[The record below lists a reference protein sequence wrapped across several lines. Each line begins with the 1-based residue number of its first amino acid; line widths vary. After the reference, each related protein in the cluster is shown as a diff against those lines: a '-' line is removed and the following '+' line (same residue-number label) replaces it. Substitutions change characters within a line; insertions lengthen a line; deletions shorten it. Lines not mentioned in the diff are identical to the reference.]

1 MPLSYGINKRKMVQ
15 KKTPRS
21 SRQVKQGKDGFDVL
35 CPLIIVTAQKVNP
48 FLL

>member
-21 SRQVKQGKDGFDVL
+21 SRPIKQGKAGVD
-35 CPLIIVTAQKVNP
+35 I
-48 FLL
+48 